1 MKTMT
6 KIISFVLLA
15 VMVLSLVSCSSFSG
29 IRSNFEKHGYVY
41 VENGEENSLFA
52 KINAEL
58 QSGEIPCTFHLFK
71 YEGKADE
78 DEDKGFLGGLLDDIT
93 NAVDYCGVIE
103 FGSSKELEAALEESA
118 ALKGLVKDAQK
129 SSLVNGNCVLIAG
142 VVRIEEKTQIFNG
155 EKVK

>member
-1 MKTMT
+1 MKNLT
-6 KIISFVLLA
+6 KIISFVLLS
-15 VMVLSLVSCSSFSG
+15 VMVLSLVSCASFSG
-29 IRSNFEKHGYVY
+29 IKSNFEKHGYVY
-41 VENGEENSLFA
+41 VENGEDNSLFT
-52 KINAEL
+52 KINEEL

-71 YEGKADE
+71 YEGTDE

-103 FGSSKELEAALEESA
+103 FGSSKELEAALEKSA
-118 ALKGLVKDAQK
+118 ALSGLVKDAQK
-129 SSLVNGNCVLIAG
+129 SEFVNGNCVLIAG